1 VYGPDFVSISRYCV
15 PTRPGHVLER
25 LAPPDAYA
33 GERKRPRQ
41 LRRLLPPTTVGKVP
55 GRPAKRRRTAGA
67 PLHPVLQAGMAP
79 VAAPAPLQFPTMP
92 RSLLPHAH
100 LPALDDG
107 NFSEDELQSSSDED
121 SHDFDDQSEVRSI
134 LTHTYW

>member
-1 VYGPDFVSISRYCV
+1 MYGPDFVSISRYCV